1 MRDCV
6 SGVCLPAHISP
17 RREDKAVRRLP
28 VRPLRLTQLSPFRQ
42 DLKDMMR
49 KAGEVTF
56 VDAHRPNKNEG

>member
-1 MRDCV
+1 MC

-17 RREDKAVRRLP
+17 PPGKTGLSEADALP
-28 VRPLRLTQLSPFRQ
+28 PLPLTQLSAFQQ